1 MLVIPGPEAES
12 ELCRHRVVR
21 MKEATAKRREPEDV
35 EMKEE
40 EPAAGSTT
48 GEGGK
53 KELDSVTLEGIYLSP
68 CCFSSSYRL

>member
-1 MLVIPGPEAES
+1 
-12 ELCRHRVVR
+12 

-40 EPAAGSTT
+40 EPAAGSST

-53 KELDSVTLEGIYLSP
+53 KELDSVTLEGIYLSS
-68 CCFSSSYRL
+68 CCVSYSYRLCVSVVGLHVLGVNARACCDL